1 MIFIKKYAQSME
13 TININI
19 KNFISFFDIIQSK
32 MRKGRNFGNPG
43 IIYVREYFL
52 QQQTY
57 PEKEGGITMNQI
69 WFQILAVM
77 IVGSMLKYVVFST
90 LAWVIIDLAV
100 LGISYLLLRRDPFTD
115 MKRSMLFLGGL
126 TVVNVLVDLGII
138 GGMLGNLI
146 LLGLLAYMMFGR
158 DYNSR
163 RRR

>member
-1 MIFIKKYAQSME
+1 
-13 TININI
+13 
-19 KNFISFFDIIQSK
+19 
-32 MRKGRNFGNPG
+32 
-43 IIYVREYFL
+43 
-52 QQQTY
+52 
-57 PEKEGGITMNQI
+57 MNQI
-69 WFQILAVM
+69 WFQILAIM